1 MFSKENN
8 WWHRLSKWLLIAG
21 VWTLIAL
28 LFTGETLMHSY
39 VTGRPLSWWRALSWE
54 LFSCYVW
61 LAFLP
66 LIFWLGRRFPF
77 ERGRWP
83 RSLLVHALAGL
94 VIPLLQQAVDTVV
107 LPHWGYPPLVGLN
120 TFGET
125 YRAFLLLNF
134 PISIAIYWVS
144 LGAQAGIGYYRMYR
158 ERELRASQLE
168 AKLAQSQLQ
177 ILKMQLHPHFLFNT
191 LNTISE
197 LIHKA
202 PDAAESMVTDLSDL
216 LRLSLQTVGRQEVS
230 LQQELDFLGK
240 YLQIEQARFHDRL
253 VVQMRIDPQSLDASV
268 PNMILQPLVE
278 NALRHGLAPLACG
291 GQLLI
296 QATREYG
303 SLLLS
308 VSDDGVGLSGHDNG
322 AIREGVGLSNTR
334 ARLRHLYGEAH
345 QFEMQGAPDRGLTLR
360 MTIPYRRFVEADD
373 DQDAY
378 RG

>member
-1 MFSKENN
+1 MLSQGDKLL
-8 WWHRLSKWLLIAG
+8 RRASKWLSIAG
-21 VWTLIAL
+21 LWTLIAL
-28 LFTGETLMHSY
+28 LFTGESLMRSY
-39 VTGRPLSWWRALSWE
+39 VAGRPLSVWRALIWE

-77 ERGRWP
+77 DRGRWP
-83 RSLLVHALAGL
+83 RSLLAHALAGL

-107 LPHWGYPPLVGLN
+107 LPHLGYPPIAGLN
-120 TFGET
+120 TFAAT

-134 PISIAIYWVS
+134 PISVVIYWVS
-144 LGAQAGIGYYRMYR
+144 IGAQTGLGYYKMYR

-197 LIHKA
+197 LIQKA

-230 LQQELDFLGK
+230 LQQELDFVTK
-240 YLQIEQARFHDRL
+240 YLQIEQTRFHDRL
-253 VVQMRIDPQSLDASV
+253 AVQMRIDPHALDASV

-291 GQLLI
+291 GQVLI
-296 QATREYG
+296 QATRDNA
-303 SLLLS
+303 SLLLL
-308 VSDDGVGLSGHDNG
+308 VSDDGVGLSGGDG
-322 AIREGVGLSNTR
+322 EIKEGVGLSNTR
-334 ARLRHLYGEAH
+334 ARLRHLYGAAH
-345 QFEMQGAPDRGLTLR
+345 QFEMQGASDQGLTLR
-360 MTIPYRRFVEADD
+360 MTIPYRRFAEADE

>member
-1 MFSKENN
+1 MLSMENK
-8 WWHRLSKWLLIAG
+8 RLRRMSKWLLIAG

-28 LFTGETLMHSY
+28 LFTGESLMHSY
-39 VTGRPLSWWRALSWE
+39 VAGRPLSLWRALSWG

-83 RSLLVHALAGL
+83 RSLLVHAPAGL
-94 VIPLLQQAVDTVV
+94 VFPLLQQAVDTVV
-107 LPHWGYPPLVGLN
+107 LPHLGYPPMAGLN
-120 TFGET
+120 TFAAT

-134 PISIAIYWVS
+134 PISVVVYWVS

-177 ILKMQLHPHFLFNT
+177 VLRMQLHPHFLFNT

-230 LQQELDFLGK
+230 LQQELDFVTK
-240 YLQIEQARFHDRL
+240 YLQIEQTRFHDRL
-253 VVQMRIDPQSLDASV
+253 AVQMRIDPRALDASV

-291 GQLLI
+291 GQVLI
-296 QATREYG
+296 QATRDNA

-308 VSDDGVGLSGHDNG
+308 VSDDGVGLSGG
-322 AIREGVGLSNTR
+322 GEIIEGVGLSNTR
-334 ARLRHLYGEAH
+334 ARLRHLYGAAH
-345 QFEMQGAPDRGLTLR
+345 QFEMQGVSDQGLTLR
-360 MTIPYRRFVEADD
+360 MTIPYRRFVEADE
-373 DQDAY
+373 DQDAH

>member
-107 LPHWGYPPLVGLN
+107 LPHWGYPPMVGLN

>member
-1 MFSKENN
+1 MFSRENKL
-8 WWHRLSKWLLIAG
+8 WRRVSKWLLIAG

-28 LFTGETLMHSY
+28 LFTGELLMHSY
-39 VTGRPLSWWRALSWE
+39 VAGPPVSWWRALSWE
-54 LFSCYVW
+54 LVSCYAW

-83 RSLLVHALAGL
+83 RSLLVHVLAGL

-107 LPHWGYPPLVGLN
+107 LPHLGYPPMAGLN
-120 TFGET
+120 TFAET

-134 PISIAIYWVS
+134 PISVVIYWVS
-144 LGAQAGIGYYRMYR
+144 LGAQAGIGYYWMYR

-230 LQQELDFLGK
+230 LQQELDFLDK

-296 QATREYG
+296 QAARDNG

-308 VSDDGVGLSGHDNG
+308 VSDDGVGLSGEDDV

-345 QFEMQGAPDRGLTLR
+345 QFEMQGAPDQGLTLR

-373 DQDAY
+373 DQDTY

>member
-1 MFSKENN
+1 MSGRGNK
-8 WWHRLSKWLLIAG
+8 WSRRMGKWLLIAG

-28 LFTGETLMHSY
+28 LFTGESLMRSH
-39 VTGRPLSWWRALSWE
+39 VAGRPLSLWRALSWE

-83 RSLLVHALAGL
+83 RSLLVHTLAGL
-94 VIPLLQQAVDTVV
+94 VFPLLQQAVDSVV
-107 LPHWGYPPLVGLN
+107 LPHLGYPPMAGLN
-120 TFGET
+120 TFAAT
-125 YRAFLLLNF
+125 YRAFLLMNF
-134 PISIAIYWVS
+134 PISVVVYWVS
-144 LGAQAGIGYYRMYR
+144 LGAQSGIGYYRMYR

-230 LQQELDFLGK
+230 LRQELDFLNK
-240 YLQIEQARFHDRL
+240 YLQIEQTRFHDRL
-253 VVQMRIDPQSLDASV
+253 VVQMRIDPESLDASV

-278 NALRHGLAPLACG
+278 NALRHGIAPLACG
-291 GQLLI
+291 GRVLI
-296 QATREYG
+296 QATRDNG
-303 SLLLS
+303 SLRLS
-308 VSDDGVGLSGHDNG
+308 VSDDGVGLSGDDDD
-322 AIREGVGLSNTR
+322 AVREGVGLSNTR
-334 ARLRHLYGEAH
+334 ARLRRLYGAAH
-345 QFEMQGAPDRGLTLR
+345 QFEMQGEPDRGVTLR
-360 MTIPYRRFVEADD
+360 MTIPYRRFVETDE
-373 DQDAY
+373 DQDAN

>member
-1 MFSKENN
+1 MLSRGDK
-8 WWHRLSKWLLIAG
+8 WLRRASKWLSIAG
-21 VWTLIAL
+21 LWTLIAL
-28 LFTGETLMHSY
+28 LFTGESLMRSH
-39 VTGRPLSWWRALSWE
+39 VAGRPLSVWRALIWE

-83 RSLLVHALAGL
+83 RSLLAHTLAGL

-107 LPHWGYPPLVGLN
+107 LPHWGYPPIAGLN
-120 TFGET
+120 TFAAT

-134 PISIAIYWVS
+134 PISVVIYWVS
-144 LGAQAGIGYYRMYR
+144 IGAQTGFGYYKMYR

-197 LIHKA
+197 LIQKA

-230 LQQELDFLGK
+230 LQQELDFVTK
-240 YLQIEQARFHDRL
+240 YLQIEQTRFHDRL
-253 VVQMRIDPQSLDASV
+253 AVQMRIDPRALDASV

-291 GQLLI
+291 GQVLI
-296 QATREYG
+296 QATRDNA

-308 VSDDGVGLSGHDNG
+308 VSDDGVGLSGG
-322 AIREGVGLSNTR
+322 GEIIEGVGLSNTR
-334 ARLRHLYGEAH
+334 ARLRHLYGAAH
-345 QFEMQGAPDRGLTLR
+345 QFEMQGVSDQGLTLR
-360 MTIPYRRFVEADD
+360 MTIPYRRFVEADE
-373 DQDAY
+373 DQDAH

>member
-1 MFSKENN
+1 MLSRGDK
-8 WWHRLSKWLLIAG
+8 WLRRASKWLSIAG
-21 VWTLIAL
+21 LWTLIAL
-28 LFTGETLMHSY
+28 LFTGESLMRSY
-39 VTGRPLSWWRALSWE
+39 VAGRQLSVWRALIWE

-83 RSLLVHALAGL
+83 RSLPAHALAGL

-107 LPHWGYPPLVGLN
+107 LPHLGYPPIAGLN
-120 TFGET
+120 TFAAT

-134 PISIAIYWVS
+134 PISVVIYWVS
-144 LGAQAGIGYYRMYR
+144 VGAQTGLGYYKMYR

-197 LIHKA
+197 LIQKA

-216 LRLSLQTVGRQEVS
+216 LRLSLQTAGRQEVS
-230 LQQELDFLGK
+230 LRQELDFVTK
-240 YLQIEQARFHDRL
+240 YLQIEQTRFHDRL
-253 VVQMRIDPQSLDASV
+253 ALRMRIDPHALDASV

-291 GQLLI
+291 GQVLI
-296 QATREYG
+296 QATRDG
-303 SLLLS
+303 ASLLLL
-308 VSDDGVGLSGHDNG
+308 VSDDGVGLSGGDG
-322 AIREGVGLSNTR
+322 EIKEGVGLSNTR
-334 ARLRHLYGEAH
+334 ARLRHLYGAAH
-345 QFEMQGAPDRGLTLR
+345 QFEMQGASDQGLTLR
-360 MTIPYRRFVEADD
+360 MTIPYRRFVEADE
-373 DQDAY
+373 DQDSH